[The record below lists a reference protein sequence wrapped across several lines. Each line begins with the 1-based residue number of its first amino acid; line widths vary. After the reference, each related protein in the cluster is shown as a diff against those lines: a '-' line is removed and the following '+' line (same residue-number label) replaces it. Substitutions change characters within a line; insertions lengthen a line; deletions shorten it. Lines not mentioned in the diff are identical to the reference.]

1 MAIDT
6 MKKGSIEMLTLFLL
20 CEEDAYGYQL
30 VQKIKERSKG
40 FITVQE
46 GSFYPL
52 LYRLADDGYITGE
65 EVVTRMST
73 GRSRMRV
80 IYHIENAGRERLASL
95 KKDYETVQLG
105 IHNILDSL
113 FAYKFSL
120 KSHRKAAA
128 LFNKEQLLFCGERPL
143 RNLPHNGGVGF
154 GNVGARRLLVY
165 TGK

>member
-95 KKDYETVQLG
+95 KKTMKPCSRVSVIFL
-105 IHNILDSL
+105 ILNLLTS
-113 FAYKFSL
+113 FHSNPIEK
-120 KSHRKAAA
+120 
-128 LFNKEQLLFCGERPL
+128 QLLFLTRSSCFF
-143 RNLPHNGGVGF
+143 VGKDHF
-154 GNVGARRLLVY
+154 EINRIMAA
-165 TGK
+165 

>member
-1 MAIDT
+1 MKVFLLIRFIENRYWIVIQFAVDYYSIGGISTMAIDT

-73 GRSRMRV
+73 GRSACV
-80 IYHIENAGRERLASL
+80 
-95 KKDYETVQLG
+95 
-105 IHNILDSL
+105 
-113 FAYKFSL
+113 
-120 KSHRKAAA
+120 
-128 LFNKEQLLFCGERPL
+128 
-143 RNLPHNGGVGF
+143 
-154 GNVGARRLLVY
+154 
-165 TGK
+165 